1 MALDFSVQSLQF
13 RRRNKQGKMTLRY
26 VWDVVS
32 RADAPARMLIESWG
46 GKPDGYIRT
55 FGTDLLLGKYL
66 SGRIAKGAAGSEDE
80 DIDLD
85 FVGACNYQVSGSLRN
100 LGKALE
106 ADNHEKAKLRLQI
119 TGAEDEW
126 DEHACLNNTVDGIVN
141 FDDDGVTCN
150 QLNQAMASR
159 VKATFKRGG
168 EYAKHVIAI
177 DDFMTS
183 AKDDLSD
190 VLGGEATTYAPVD
203 RERISEVIQLADG
216 LREKMGEISVERPE
230 PPGVIPPPPKVAIP
244 EPVIERGTA
253 WGGWA

>member
-1 MALDFSVQSLQF
+1 MAIDFSVQSLQF

-32 RADAPARMLIESWG
+32 RTDSPVRMLIESWG

-66 SGRIAKGAAGSEDE
+66 SGRIAKGAAGAADE
-80 DIDLD
+80 DLDMD
-85 FVGACNYQVSGSLRN
+85 FVGEEKYEVHGPLRN
-100 LGKALE
+100 LGRALK

-119 TGAEDEW
+119 TGAEDAW
-126 DEHACLNNTVDGIVN
+126 DEHACLNNTVDGIGN
-141 FDDDGVTCN
+141 FDDDGVTCD

-159 VKATFKRGG
+159 VKASFKKGG
-168 EYAKHVIAI
+168 EYATHIIAI

-183 AKDDLSD
+183 AKDLSD

-203 RERISEVIQLADG
+203 RERISEIIQLADG
-216 LREKMGEISVERPE
+216 LREKMDEVSVERPE
-230 PPGVIPPPPKVAIP
+230 PPPGVAPPAPPIP